1 MVSQKGQ
8 DCHAKSVSVEA
19 LVARCFA
26 LHPSSIIGRPCRA
39 QSGCLRPVRVCEKG
53 DRWYLAGN
61 GPPAEWR
68 LWGAAADS
76 ELVRNAAQWIAAF
89 VQRRTQVP
97 LAIIRH
103 DTTAARRR
111 RLIAAFGAAARAA
124 LPGLFEAGQPV
135 PDVGSEGFVIRRV
148 FSSQGGDSIV
158 CWSPSER
165 GCRYGLINVL
175 RSLESRGKTV
185 TSDLVHVVDR
195 PRFPMRICYVNFAE
209 HLRMPSIRT
218 CCSTWRANRWSRAD
232 WERFIDM
239 LSAFRYNIFEFWLV
253 PTLFSP
259 EAARGQDPAR
269 IRRNDQPRN
278 RLRQTA
284 RSGGTPDPGRQHG
297 RLGVA
302 LPLPQ

>member
-1 MVSQKGQ
+1 MRNPCRLKLLSLAV
-8 DCHAKSVSVEA
+8 
-19 LVARCFA
+19 LLFT
-26 LHPSSIIGRPCRA
+26 LLSIIGRPCRA

-61 GPPAEWR
+61 GPPAEIA
-68 LWGAAADS
+68 LLGAAADS

-89 VQRRTQVP
+89 VERRTQVP

-165 GCRYGLINVL
+165 GCRYGLIDVL

-209 HLRMPSIRT
+209 HLQNAFNPNLLFDV
-218 CCSTWRANRWSRAD
+218 RANRWSRAD

-259 EAARGQDPAR
+259 EAPARGQDPAR